1 MPLVVGVALGQEH
14 QSNYIFFKKERIA
27 AFQKLQQQ
35 IILHTMNT
43 VKPSGFY
50 LYITCSAFK
59 KENEE
64 QIAFIQAN
72 SALQLVEQQ
81 IINGYTVHAD
91 TMFAALFKNS

>member
-1 MPLVVGVALGQEH
+1 
-14 QSNYIFFKKERIA
+14 
-27 AFQKLQQQ
+27 KLQQQ
-35 IILHTMNT
+35 IILNT
-43 VKPSGFY
+43 INAVKQGGFY

-64 QIAFIQAN
+64 QITFIQAN
-72 SALQLVEQQ
+72 SVLQLVEQQ